1 MIFEAIE
8 DYNDIGCLCVTNA
21 TLWTIGYKH
30 CRRMLQRLT
39 SWQQGRILC
48 LGDESWDVLDG
59 LLTHEEGQEVQ
70 EYAISRS
77 SYDDPDCV
85 ELSFVA
91 VDLYEQEGLS
101 DMRRISQGISGPHGL
116 RYLEQVALRLLF
128 KSVYFHDKLWV
139 LCNLSKREFVRAETI
154 MNDETIG
161 KKLYL
166 GEALISRIWSSRC
179 WEFNVPDK
187 NIHRG
192 VWAGD
197 RFTIVMAEE
206 LEERFGDEEPW
217 KDVSEE
223 IVKD

>member
-39 SWQQGRILC
+39 SWQQDRILC
-48 LGDESWDVLDG
+48 LGDESWDVPDG

-101 DMRRISQGISGPHGL
+101 DMRSISQGISGPHGL
-116 RYLEQVALRLLF
+116 RRYLEQEALRLLF
-128 KSVYFHDKLWV
+128 KPVYFHDKLWV
-139 LCNLSKREFVRAETI
+139 LCNLSKREFPHLLV
-154 MNDETIG
+154 
-161 KKLYL
+161 KPLL
-166 GEALISRIWSSRC
+166 
-179 WEFNVPDK
+179 PDK

-197 RFTIVMAEE
+197 QFTIVMAEE